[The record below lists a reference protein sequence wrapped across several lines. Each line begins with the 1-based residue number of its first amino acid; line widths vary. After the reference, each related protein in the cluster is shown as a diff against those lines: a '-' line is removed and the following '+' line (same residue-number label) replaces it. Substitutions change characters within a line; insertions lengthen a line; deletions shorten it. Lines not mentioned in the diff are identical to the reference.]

1 MDLFIKSFFLHR
13 GLLFNYLY
21 FFQFNVYGL
30 TISCTI
36 IPLVYIV
43 CLICL
48 IPESPIFYLKKGI
61 IDKAQLSLKYFRSPY
76 NDLNQELNDMQKS
89 LDKVQTYFMIK

>member
-1 MDLFIKSFFLHR
+1 MDMLLNFFSCKGIYYFIL
-13 GLLFNYLY
+13 
-21 FFQFNVYGL
+21 FQFDVFGL
-30 TISCTI
+30 TVSCTI

-61 IDKAQLSLKYFRSPY
+61 VDKARLSLKYFRGPY
-76 NDLNQELNDMQKS
+76 NDLNQELDDMQKS
-89 LDKVQTYFMIK
+89 LDKVQA